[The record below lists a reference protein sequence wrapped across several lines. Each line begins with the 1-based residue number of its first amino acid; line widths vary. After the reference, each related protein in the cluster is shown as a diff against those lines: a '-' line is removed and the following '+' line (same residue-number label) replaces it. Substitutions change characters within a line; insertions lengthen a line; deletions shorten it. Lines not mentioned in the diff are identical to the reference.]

1 MFTEKLKWMYRIA
14 RSKSFV
20 ILTDGGSVINLPLAN
35 PKDITSGLVL
45 TAQAA
50 SLAEFERRLSD
61 FRKAHEDAIEV
72 LLHKEGAKPSKRQK
86 KPAPG
91 TTVRKSGG
99 KKTNKL

>member
-50 SLAEFERRLSD
+50 SLAEFEIRLSD

-72 LLHKEGAKPSKRQK
+72 LRKEGAKPSKRQK
-86 KPAPG
+86 KPTPG